1 MKQGDGFKLGNLYFP
16 GCFCLFLSSRVI
28 SLTFPMT
35 SSHSLNMLS
44 VLIEG
49 CEVWLKAVSEFMFPV
64 AYHRW
69 HARTPWEGKLLRK
82 MHCVPWSLQTGFE
95 SQNRLLKHFKRW
107 CMPDAMHTE
116 AASVGSYAVSSLLSW
131 SNGSA
136 PSAVVRHLGVWIFKE
151 PHTQICFCLR
161 EVWLVV
167 NLPFGERTPGNGLVT
182 SYHSD
187 GRRVELAFLWA
198 GHLKN
203 SDLSISRAQHT
214 LCRCFCP

>member
-95 SQNRLLKHFKRW
+95 SRSRLLKHFKRW

-116 AASVGSYAVSSLLSW
+116 AASVGSYAV
-131 SNGSA
+131 
-136 PSAVVRHLGVWIFKE
+136 VVF
-151 PHTQICFCLR
+151 
-161 EVWLVV
+161 
-167 NLPFGERTPGNGLVT
+167 
-182 SYHSD
+182 
-187 GRRVELAFLWA
+187 WA
-198 GHLKN
+198 GPMEVPHQQWWGTWGFESSKN
-203 SDLSISRAQHT
+203 PTHKSV
-214 LCRCFCP
+214 FV

>member
-1 MKQGDGFKLGNLYFP
+1 MTESGEWVHVSCSLSPLTCQDPLRGEVAQEDALCPLVTADWLWKSEQAVEAFQKMMHAWCNAHW
-16 GCFCLFLSSRVI
+16 GCI
-28 SLTFPMT
+28 SG
-35 SSHSLNMLS
+35 
-44 VLIEG
+44 I
-49 CEVWLKAVSEFMFPV
+49 
-64 AYHRW
+64 
-69 HARTPWEGKLLRK
+69 LR
-82 MHCVPWSLQTGFE
+82 C
-95 SQNRLLKHFKRW
+95 
-107 CMPDAMHTE
+107 
-116 AASVGSYAVSSLLSW
+116 SSLLSW

-182 SYHSD
+182 SYYSD